1 MSSFLERLAML
12 NPKQK
17 RRKMSN
23 KKSAEQHF
31 TAYLSGK
38 NYMTPDVVEYG
49 WIRPGKLSYLLASGE
64 GLDEIEKIYGVTICR
79 FKRELSAVWPTEK
92 QARLYIQVLQ
102 VRLREK

>member
-1 MSSFLERLAML
+1 ML

-17 RRKMSN
+17 KRKMSN
-23 KKSAEQHF
+23 KKSAEKHF
-31 TAYLSGK
+31 TTYLSGK
-38 NYMTPDVVEYG
+38 NYMTPDTVEYG
-49 WIRPGKLSYLLASGE
+49 WIRPGKLSYLLASGD

-102 VRLREK
+102 VRLGGEH

>member
-1 MSSFLERLAML
+1 MSSFLKRLAML

-17 RRKMSN
+17 RRKKSDG
-23 KKSAEQHF
+23 SAEKHF

-38 NYMTPDVVEYG
+38 NYMTPDTMEYG

-79 FKRELSAVWPTEK
+79 FKKELSAVWPTEK

-102 VRLREK
+102 VRLGGEH